1 MSNIRLQQPK
11 RFNSVLSPLIPDI
24 KHPKWIIAIKILE
37 IIASPR
43 AKKIAGR
50 LKISEVDNFLLSIKL
65 LVLSDL
71 FERDISNLISEIKVN
86 SELKKLLKIRSEIKP
101 QSIYKLHSKLD
112 YNLTYTFFRQ
122 LFSVRHNFR
131 RNKAEIIIVDTTS
144 IMIDLNIWR
153 NKHRIGKKNKKYK
166 WSYDHSSGYY
176 VGFKL
181 ILAISQDFEVLGFE
195 IYENSPH
202 DSKLLVS
209 FIERLYRSRIIR
221 SKDIIVCDKGFTSKR
236 NYRILINRFYVI
248 PIIYP
253 KKNTKIDKIINSLNP
268 PLDLF
273 FYNKYKLKFW
283 LEIVSD
289 FEKLIAKWE
298 NFKLIR
304 SGIEDLFNITKNS
317 LGMKQIHQYTK
328 LSVEKKVARIIFLSQ
343 KLVYLFNE
351 QNIEIKSIPF
361 A

>member
-1 MSNIRLQQPK
+1 M
-11 RFNSVLSPLIPDI
+11 LSPLIPDI

-50 LKISEVDNFLLSIKL
+50 LKISDIDNFLLSIKL

-71 FERDISNLISEIKVN
+71 FERDISNLISEINVN
-86 SELKKLLKIRSEIKP
+86 SELKKLLKISSEIKP
-101 QSIYKLHSKLD
+101 QSIHKLHSKLD
-112 YNLTYTFFRQ
+112 YSLTYTFFRR
-122 LFSVRHNFR
+122 LFSIKRISR
-131 RNKAEIIIVDTTS
+131 RKKAEIIIVDTTS
-144 IMIDLNIWR
+144 IVIDLNMWR

-166 WSYDHSSGYY
+166 CSYDHSSGYY

-181 ILAISQDFEVLGFE
+181 ILAINQNFQILGFE
-195 IYENSPH
+195 IHENSPH

-209 FIERLYRSRIIR
+209 FVEKLFRSRIVR
-221 SKDIIVCDKGFTSKR
+221 SGDIIVCDKGFTSKR
-236 NYRILINRFYVI
+236 NYRVLINRFYVI

-253 KKNTKIDKIINSLNP
+253 KKNTNIDKIIDNLNP
-268 PLDLF
+268 PLDIF
-273 FYNKYKLKFW
+273 FYNKYKLKLW
-283 LEIVSD
+283 LKIVED
-289 FEKLIAKWE
+289 FKKLIAKWE
-298 NFKLIR
+298 DFKLIR

-343 KLVYLFNE
+343 KLVYLFDE

-361 A
+361 L

>member
-1 MSNIRLQQPK
+1 M
-11 RFNSVLSPLIPDI
+11 LSPLIPDI

-50 LKISEVDNFLLSIKL
+50 LKISDIDNFLLSIKL

-71 FERDISNLISEIKVN
+71 FERDISNLISEININ

-112 YNLTYTFFRQ
+112 YNLTYTFFRR
-122 LFSVRHNFR
+122 LFSIRHNYR

-144 IMIDLNIWR
+144 IVIDLNMWR
-153 NKHRIGKKNKKYK
+153 NKHRIGKENKRYK
-166 WSYDHSSGYY
+166 CSYDHSSGYY

-181 ILAISQDFEVLGFE
+181 ILAINQNFEVLGFD
-195 IYENSPH
+195 IFENSPH
-202 DSKLLVS
+202 DSRLLVS
-209 FIERLYRSRIIR
+209 FIEKLSRSRIIR
-221 SKDIIVCDKGFTSKR
+221 SEDIIVCDKGFTSKR
-236 NYRILINRFYVI
+236 NYRVLINRFYVI

-253 KKNTKIDKIINSLNP
+253 KKNTNIDKIINNLNP
-268 PLDLF
+268 PLDIF
-273 FYNKYKLKFW
+273 FYNKYKLKLW
-283 LEIVSD
+283 LKIVSD

-328 LSVEKKVARIIFLSQ
+328 LSVEKKVARIVFLSQ
-343 KLVYLFNE
+343 KLIYLFDE

>member
-1 MSNIRLQQPK
+1 MHNTRLPNQGGLI
-11 RFNSVLSPLIPDI
+11 NMLSPLIPDI
-24 KHPKWIIAIKILE
+24 KHPKWIIVIKILE

-50 LKISEVDNFLLSIKL
+50 LKISDVDNFLLSIKL

-71 FERDISNLISEIKVN
+71 FERDISNLISEINVN
-86 SELKKLLKIRSEIKP
+86 SELKKLLRINSEIKP

-112 YNLTYTFFRQ
+112 YSLTYSFFRI
-122 LFSVRHNFR
+122 LFSTRHIFR
-131 RNKAEIIIVDTTS
+131 RKKAEIIIVDTTS
-144 IMIDLNIWR
+144 IVIDLNTWR
-153 NKHRIGKKNKKYK
+153 NKQKIGKGNKKYK
-166 WSYDHSSGYY
+166 WSYDHSSGFY

-181 ILAISQDFEVLGFE
+181 ILAINQNLEILGFE
-195 IYENSPH
+195 IHENSPH

-209 FIERLYRSRIIR
+209 FIEKLFRSRII
-221 SKDIIVCDKGFTSKR
+221 KGGDIIVCDKGFTSKR
-236 NYRILINRFYVI
+236 NYQVLINRFYVI

-253 KKNTKIDKIINSLNP
+253 KKNTNIDKIINSLNP
-268 PLDLF
+268 PLDIF
-273 FYNKYKLKFW
+273 FYNKYKLKIW
-283 LEIVSD
+283 LKIVGD
-289 FEKLIAKWE
+289 FKKLIAEWK

-304 SGIEDLFNITKNS
+304 SEIEDLFNISKNS

-343 KLVYLFNE
+343 KLVYLFDE

-361 A
+361 L

>member
-1 MSNIRLQQPK
+1 M
-11 RFNSVLSPLIPDI
+11 LSPLIPDI

-50 LKISEVDNFLLSIKL
+50 LKVSNIDNFLLSIKL
-65 LVLSDL
+65 LVISDL
-71 FERDISNLISEIKVN
+71 FERDVSNLISEINVN
-86 SELKKLLKIRSEIKP
+86 SELKKLLKINSEIKP

-112 YNLTYTFFRQ
+112 YDLTYSFFKQ
-122 LFSVRHNFR
+122 LFSIRHKYR
-131 RNKAEIIIVDTTS
+131 RNKAEIIIIDTTS
-144 IMIDLNIWR
+144 IIIDLNMWR
-153 NKHRIGKKNKKYK
+153 NKHRIGKENDKYK
-166 WSYDHSSGYY
+166 WSYDHSSGFY

-181 ILAISQDFEVLGFE
+181 ILAINQDFEVLGFE
-195 IYENSPH
+195 IHENSPH
-202 DSKLLVS
+202 DSKLLVA
-209 FIERLYRSRIIR
+209 FIEKLFRSRIIR
-221 SKDIIVCDKGFTSKR
+221 SRDIIVCDKGFTSKK

-253 KKNTKIDKIINSLNP
+253 KKNTNINKIINNLTP
-268 PLDLF
+268 PLDIV
-273 FYNKYKLKFW
+273 FYNKYKLKLW
-283 LEIVSD
+283 LEIVND
-289 FEKLIAKWE
+289 FKKLIAKWE

-304 SGIEDLFNITKNS
+304 SRIEDLFNITKNS
-317 LGMKQIHQYTK
+317 LGLKQIHLYTK

-343 KLVYLFNE
+343 KLIYLFDE

>member
-1 MSNIRLQQPK
+1 M
-11 RFNSVLSPLIPDI
+11 LSPLIPDI

-37 IIASPR
+37 IVASPR

-50 LKISEVDNFLLSIKL
+50 LKISDIDNFLLSIKL

-71 FERDISNLISEIKVN
+71 FERDISNLISEINVN
-86 SELKKLLKIRSEIKP
+86 SELKKLLKISSEIKP
-101 QSIYKLHSKLD
+101 QSIHKLHSKLD
-112 YNLTYTFFRQ
+112 YSLTYTFFRR
-122 LFSVRHNFR
+122 LFSIKRISR
-131 RNKAEIIIVDTTS
+131 RKKAEIIIVDTTS
-144 IMIDLNIWR
+144 IVIDLNMWR

-166 WSYDHSSGYY
+166 CSYDHSSGYY

-181 ILAISQDFEVLGFE
+181 ILAINQNFQILGFE
-195 IYENSPH
+195 IHENSPH

-209 FIERLYRSRIIR
+209 FVEKLFRSRIVR
-221 SKDIIVCDKGFTSKR
+221 SGDIIVCDKGFTSKR
-236 NYRILINRFYVI
+236 NYRVLINRFYVI

-253 KKNTKIDKIINSLNP
+253 KKNTNIDEIIDNLNP
-268 PLDLF
+268 PLDIF
-273 FYNKYKLKFW
+273 FYNKYKLKLW
-283 LEIVSD
+283 LKIVED
-289 FEKLIAKWE
+289 FKKLIAKWE
-298 NFKLIR
+298 DFKLIR

-343 KLVYLFNE
+343 KLVYLFDE

-361 A
+361 L